1 MRLRTGHRLTL
12 VTLTCLSLL
21 GSLPSIAAPSVQ
33 AGFSPEGSAEQLV
46 LKTIETAQHNIRL
59 MGYSFTSPEVV
70 RALISAKRRGV
81 DVKVV
86 LDEKGNRGKVSM
98 AAMNLLVN
106 AGIPVRTVSKFKILH
121 DKVIVTDGVNVET
134 GSFKKNIIIIDL
146 LHDRIPKTR
155 WLSGTYRNW
164 PERTCSTGSPAGM
177 WVKTG
182 GQHTDPRTQKTI
194 VTWFVRQH
202 KPRSQFSSR

>member
-86 LDEKGNRGKVSM
+86 LDEKGNRGKASV

-121 DKVIVTDGVNVET
+121 DKIIISDKNTVET
-134 GSFKKNIIIIDL
+134 GSYNFSLSAARSNSENALVIRDVPEL
-146 LHDRIPKTR
+146 ARTYLQHWQSR
-155 WLSGTYRNW
+155 WDMGKDWRSTY
-164 PERTCSTGSPAGM
+164 
-177 WVKTG
+177 
-182 GQHTDPRTQKTI
+182 
-194 VTWFVRQH
+194 
-202 KPRSQFSSR
+202 